1 VERDDVRKDLRWKLA
16 LIVGVIAV
24 CSWMIFPVQDKVHLG
39 LDLKGG
45 IHLVL
50 QVRTDDAVKAALDL
64 RAATLSEQFK
74 RRSLKLERID
84 HDVQA
89 GGLVVVGADAVSADE
104 FRKVFSDELPSWKV
118 SREGNDYRIA
128 MTPQELS
135 FLRDTAVTDTLER
148 IRKRVDAFG
157 VAEPTVQ
164 RQGLSSDRILIQLP
178 GVDNPERVM
187 ELMSSPAFLEFK
199 LVSLPPSFQGSSF
212 SGAPDEQSI
221 TQMFGGALPPDTA
234 VFQQDAIGT
243 DGTKVTRFWPLT
255 IASSISG
262 NDLVMARR
270 GQNNLGMPAVDFQ
283 LSSDAGARFERLTRE
298 NLHKQLAI
306 VLDKKVISAP
316 SINGVI
322 NTNGIIEGNFSIEE
336 ADDLSLKLRSGALP
350 AGTNVLEE
358 RTVGPSLGL
367 DSIRK
372 GVTACVAGLGLSVI
386 FMLIYYK
393 GSGVNAVLALV
404 INIFIILGT
413 MSYLGAT
420 LSLPGIAG
428 IILTFGIAFDA
439 NILVFER
446 IREELRNGKTVRAA
460 LDAGFKRAWSA
471 VFDSHV
477 TAVISSVVL
486 IQFGSGPVKGFAVSL
501 CIGLIASMFTVFF
514 VSRALFDWKVGQGRR
529 VERLSI

>member
-1 VERDDVRKDLRWKLA
+1 VSKDLRWKLL
-16 LIVGVIAV
+16 LILAV
-24 CSWMIFPVQDKVHLG
+24 VAVTSFMVFPVQDKVHLG

-45 IHLVL
+45 IHMVL

-64 RAATLSEQFK
+64 RSTALTEQFN
-74 RRSLKLERID
+74 RRGLKIA
-84 HDVQA
+84 HINPDVA
-89 GGLVVVGADAVSADE
+89 GGSLVVVGADPVAQDE
-104 FRKVFSDELPSWKV
+104 FRKVFSEQLPSWSV
-118 SREGNDYRIA
+118 SKDGSDFRLTMA
-128 MTPQELS
+128 QPELS
-135 FLRDTAVTDTLER
+135 LTRENAVADTLER
-148 IRKRVDAFG
+148 IRHRVDAFG
-157 VAEPTVQ
+157 VAEPNVQ

-178 GVDNPERVM
+178 GIDNPERVRD
-187 ELMSSPAFLEFK
+187 LLSTPAFLEYK
-199 LVSLPPSFQGSSF
+199 LVSLPPTFQGQTY
-212 SGAPDEQSI
+212 SGLPDEPSVLQL
-221 TQMFGGALPPDTA
+221 FGGTMPPDTA
-234 VFQQDAIGT
+234 VFPQERIGA
-243 DGTKVTRFWPLT
+243 DGTKQTLYWPLT
-255 IASSISG
+255 VSSPISG
-262 NDLVMARR
+262 NDLVLARR
-270 GQNNLGMPAVDFQ
+270 AQNNLGMPAVDFQ
-283 LSSDAGARFERLTRE
+283 LTSDAGVRFEKLTRE

-306 VLDKKVISAP
+306 LIDKKVISAP

-322 NTNGIIEGNFSIEE
+322 STNGIIEGSFTIEE
-336 ADDLSLKLRSGALP
+336 ADDLALKLRSGALP
-350 AGTNVLEE
+350 AGTNVMEE

-372 GVTACVAGLGLSVI
+372 GVTASVVGLGLSVI
-386 FMLIYYK
+386 FMLVYYK
-393 GSGVNAVLALV
+393 GAGINAVVALI
-404 INIFIILGT
+404 INILIILAM

-446 IREELRNGKTVRAA
+446 IREELRLGKTVRAS

-501 CIGLIASMFTVFF
+501 CIGLIASMFTAFF
-514 VSRALFDWKVGQGRR
+514 VSKALFDWRVGQGRR

>member
-1 VERDDVRKDLRWKLA
+1 
-16 LIVGVIAV
+16 
-24 CSWMIFPVQDKVHLG
+24 
-39 LDLKGG
+39 
-45 IHLVL
+45 
-50 QVRTDDAVKAALDL
+50 
-64 RAATLSEQFK
+64 
-74 RRSLKLERID
+74 
-84 HDVQA
+84 
-89 GGLVVVGADAVSADE
+89 
-104 FRKVFSDELPSWKV
+104 
-118 SREGNDYRIA
+118 
-128 MTPQELS
+128 
-135 FLRDTAVTDTLER
+135 
-148 IRKRVDAFG
+148 
-157 VAEPTVQ
+157 VQ
-164 RQGLSSDRILIQLP
+164 RQGHSSDRILIQLP
-178 GVDNPERVM
+178 GIDNPERVM

-221 TQMFGGALPPDTA
+221 TQMFGGTLPPDTA
-234 VFQQDAIGT
+234 VFQQDAIGA
-243 DGTKVTRFWPLT
+243 DGTKVTRYWPLT
-255 IASSISG
+255 IASTISG
-262 NDLVMARR
+262 NDLVLARR
-270 GQNNLGMPAVDFQ
+270 GQNNLSMPAVDFQ
-283 LSSDAGARFERLTRE
+283 LSSDAGTRFERLTRE

-350 AGTNVLEE
+350 AGTTVLEE

-372 GVTACVAGLGLSVI
+372 GVTACVAGLGLSVV
-386 FMLIYYK
+386 FMLIYYR

-446 IREELRNGKTVRAA
+446 IREELRLGKTVRAA